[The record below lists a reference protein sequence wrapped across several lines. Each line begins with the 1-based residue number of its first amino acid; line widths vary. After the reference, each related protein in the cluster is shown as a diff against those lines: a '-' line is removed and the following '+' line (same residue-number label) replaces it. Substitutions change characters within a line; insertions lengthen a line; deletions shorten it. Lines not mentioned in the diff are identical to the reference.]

1 MVNAC
6 AMVEGENIPLVRGR
20 IGVSVPKKDEDRG
33 NAVTVIQREH
43 GKPVLKNA
51 SSRIQRICFVRIG
64 H

>member
-6 AMVEGENIPLVRGR
+6 AMVEGENILLVRGR
-20 IGVSVPKKDEDRG
+20 VVVAVPKKDEARG